1 MHSAAPV
8 TELFFESNILSTR
21 LVTKANL
28 ERTVPAL
35 KEVLISSEEG
45 VARVRGAAGDS
56 KGEVGLH
63 RHLPQLVR
71 SALPALVGNKRV
83 HRGWGMW

>member
-1 MHSAAPV
+1 M
-8 TELFFESNILSTR
+8 STR

-45 VARVRGAAGDS
+45 VGRVRGAAGET
-56 KGEVGLH
+56 KGEVGFLS
-63 RHLPQLVR
+63 QE
-71 SALPALVGNKRV
+71 
-83 HRGWGMW
+83 

>member
-1 MHSAAPV
+1 MHSV
-8 TELFFESNILSTR
+8 TELFFESSIVSTR

-45 VARVRGAAGDS
+45 VGRVRGAAGET
-56 KGEVGLH
+56 KGEVGFLS
-63 RHLPQLVR
+63 QE
-71 SALPALVGNKRV
+71 
-83 HRGWGMW
+83 

>member
-8 TELFFESNILSTR
+8 TELFFESNIVSTR

-45 VARVRGAAGDS
+45 VARVRGPAGDT
-56 KGEVGLH
+56 KGEVCFLS
-63 RHLPQLVR
+63 QE
-71 SALPALVGNKRV
+71 
-83 HRGWGMW
+83 